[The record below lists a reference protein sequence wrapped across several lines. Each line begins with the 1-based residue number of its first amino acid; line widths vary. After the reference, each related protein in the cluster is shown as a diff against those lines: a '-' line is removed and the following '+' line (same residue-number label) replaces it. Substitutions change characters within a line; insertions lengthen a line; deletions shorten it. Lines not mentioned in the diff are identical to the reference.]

1 MLMSPYRVFRQPHL
15 TEKTTLQRYKYV
27 ERRGHPDYVKYA
39 IDVDPKASKADI
51 RAAME
56 ALFPETEGNIVKV
69 NTLSIRGRVR
79 DTDKNRRSRRF
90 RAGKTVARKKA
101 IITLRE
107 GVTIAQFEGL

>member
-1 MLMSPYRVFRQPHL
+1 MLMSPYRVFRRPHL

-27 ERRGHPDYVKYA
+27 ERPGHPDFVKYA
-39 IDVDPKASKADI
+39 IEVDPKASKSDI
-51 RAAME
+51 RGAVE
-56 ALFPETEGNIVKV
+56 ALFPETAGSIVKI
-69 NTLSIRGRVR
+69 NTMRVR
-79 DTDKNRRSRRF
+79 ARTKDDGTNRRSRRF